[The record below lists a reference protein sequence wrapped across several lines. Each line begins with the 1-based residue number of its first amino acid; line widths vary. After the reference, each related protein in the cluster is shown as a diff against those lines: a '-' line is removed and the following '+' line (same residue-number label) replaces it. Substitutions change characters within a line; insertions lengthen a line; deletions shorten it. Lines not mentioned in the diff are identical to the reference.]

1 LTDLER
7 DIYWSPWEDPGLE
20 HLHLKVSSDG
30 VEALGL
36 ILRMREGRHFRCRY
50 ELQTD
55 PDWRLRQLTF
65 AVMPAGS
72 GGPPKRVEL
81 ESDGQGNWRVDGE
94 RRADL
99 IGCSDLDIQVTPF
112 TNTLPIRRLGLAEGE
127 SAEISAAYLW
137 VPELKVEPDAQRYTR
152 LDAEG
157 SRYRYEGIGDDFEAD
172 LPVDSDGLVLD
183 YPDLFRRVWP
193 I

>member
-1 LTDLER
+1 MAELER
-7 DIYWSPWEDPGLE
+7 DIYWSPWEEPGLE

-55 PDWRLRQLTF
+55 PEWRSLTF

-72 GGPPKRVEL
+72 GGPPKRIEL
-81 ESDGQGNWRVDGE
+81 ESDGQGKWRVDGE
-94 RRADL
+94 PRHDL
-99 IGCSDLDIQVTPF
+99 AGCNDVDIQVSPF

-152 LDAEG
+152 LDSE
-157 SRYRYEGIGDDFEAD
+157 RYRYDAVGDDFTAD
-172 LPVDSDGLVLD
+172 LPVDGNGLVMD
-183 YPDLFRRVWP
+183 YPDLFKRVWP

>member
-1 LTDLER
+1 MADLDR

-20 HLHLKVSSDG
+20 HLHLTVSSDG

-55 PDWRLRQLTF
+55 PEWRLRSLTF
-65 AVMPAGS
+65 AVMPAG
-72 GGPPKRVEL
+72 GG
-81 ESDGQGNWRVDGE
+81 GE
-94 RRADL
+94 PRHDL
-99 IGCSDLDIQVTPF
+99 AGCGDADIQISPF

-127 SAEISAAYLW
+127 SAEIGAAYLR
-137 VPELKVEPDAQRYTR
+137 VPELTVEPDAQRYTR
-152 LDAEG
+152 LEAEG
-157 SRYRYEGIGDDFEAD
+157 TVGGRYRYDAVGDDFTAD
-172 LPVDSDGLVLD
+172 LPVDGDGLVID